1 MEKLISRIEQP
12 DGSFI
17 VHRIKNGEVHFLK
30 ETQESTGEINSL
42 DSEMLT
48 TETIIIT
55 RRIGEKIT
63 F

>member
-1 MEKLISRIEQP
+1 MTITRTEQP
-12 DGSFI
+12 DGTHI
-17 VHRIKNGEVHFLK
+17 VHRIHNGEVQILK
-30 ETQESTGEINSL
+30 ETQVTTGEIASE